1 MYAMFRFLKGRW
13 VSEEELGKFQELK
26 QDLKD
31 AKSKAGNLYD
41 QLRAEENMRRSIQDA
56 LNRQIGK
63 LKEEVAFWSNQ
74 CIAKDS
80 EVKG

>member
-1 MYAMFRFLKGRW
+1 MFRFLKGRW

-26 QDLKD
+26 QDLRD

>member
-1 MYAMFRFLKGRW
+1 MFRFLKGRW